1 MKLNLKKKPVKKLA
15 TENKG
20 LEKNL
25 TPNVAGGLAFTNSD
39 AECHGAEGHEH

>member
-20 LEKNL
+20 LARGL
-25 TPNVAGGLAFTNSD
+25 TPNVAGGGLTNSD
-39 AECHGAEGHEH
+39 TECQGAEGHKH